1 MSYDMSQFYQ
11 VFFAEAAEHLESMES
26 LLLGLDHAHPDGE
39 QLNAVFR
46 AAHSIKGSAGTFG
59 FNDMA
64 ELTHVLEGLLD
75 RVRKGELPLGCPVR
89 VCAGCPGRQPAG
101 GT

>member
-26 LLLGLDHAHPDGE
+26 LLLALDHASPDDE

-59 FNDMA
+59 FGDMA
-64 ELTHVLEGLLD
+64 DLTHVLEGLLD
-75 RVRKGELPLGCPVR
+75 KVRKGELPLSD
-89 VCAGCPGRQPAG
+89 AA
-101 GT
+101 

>member
-26 LLLGLDHAHPDGE
+26 LLLALDHERPDAE

-59 FNDMA
+59 FADMA
-64 ELTHVLEGLLD
+64 DLTHVLEGLLD
-75 RVRKGELPLGCPVR
+75 RLRRGALGLSEELVDACLEAR
-89 VCAGCPGRQPAG
+89 RAPGVQP
-101 GT
+101 